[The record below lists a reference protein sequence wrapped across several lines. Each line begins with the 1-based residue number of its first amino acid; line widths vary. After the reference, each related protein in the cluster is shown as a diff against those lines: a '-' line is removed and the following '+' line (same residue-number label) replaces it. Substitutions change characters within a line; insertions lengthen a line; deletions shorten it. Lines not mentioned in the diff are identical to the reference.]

1 MLNPSGGAGCRVLA
15 SNPRMMN
22 GTFTI
27 TKITGT
33 PPGMV
38 TSGGHT
44 KPSANGY
51 YVVATTGST
60 EQERPTG
67 RPHLRLV
74 KEQAV

>member
-1 MLNPSGGAGCRVLA
+1 
-15 SNPRMMN
+15 
-22 GTFTI
+22 
-27 TKITGT
+27 
-33 PPGMV
+33 MV
-38 TSGGHT
+38 TSGDT

>member
-1 MLNPSGGAGCRVLA
+1 
-15 SNPRMMN
+15 MMT

-27 TKITGT
+27 TKISGA

-38 TSGGHT
+38 TSGGHAQ
-44 KPSANGY
+44 PSANGY

-60 EQERPTG
+60 EQDRPKG